1 MAYTRTPIVGSEAIT
16 EIAYDDG
23 QSTLMVTFKNG
34 RAYAY
39 SGVPTSVY
47 NELMQASSK
56 GQFITERIKPIFTS
70 TGTLF

>member
-16 EIAYDDG
+16 EVAYDDEQG
-23 QSTLMVTFKNG
+23 TLMVTFQNG
-34 RAYAY
+34 RTYAY

-56 GQFITERIKPIFTS
+56 GQFIAERIKPLFAS
-70 TGTLF
+70 TGSLF